1 MLRVDRRSVQ
11 NFDWVLIG
19 LLGLLI
25 TMSIVNLVSATA
37 AGVEGGS
44 GDIVDRQLFALG
56 GGLAVMLIVAF
67 VDYRHYERLAPL
79 AYVGVLLLLGV
90 TLLVGTETRGA
101 QAWLFRG
108 RFQPSEVAKIGMIIA
123 LARFFS
129 RTPPTMLTELRQLAV
144 PGLIVAAPV
153 ALILLQR
160 DMGVAILTLL
170 VGLTYLPML
179 HIPLRAWAGIGVLSL
194 VGLAVLW
201 EFGLKDYQQRR
212 ILDFMD
218 PSRDPLSSG
227 YQAMQSRIAVG
238 SGGLT
243 GTGWMEGTQTQLRF
257 LPTQH
262 TDFVFSVL
270 AEEWGFIGSSFALV
284 VFLSLLLWGLWIAR
298 NSKDTFG
305 AMVAVGV
312 VGCLFWPAAINVAM
326 VLGLAPV
333 IGVPLPFFSYGG
345 SAILSASICMGLL
358 LNVSMRRYVF

>member
-11 NFDWVLIG
+11 NFDWVLMGILA
-19 LLGLLI
+19 LLV

-37 AGVEGGS
+37 GGVEGGS
-44 GDIVDRQLFALG
+44 SNIVDRQLLAMG
-56 GGLAVMLIVAF
+56 GGFAVMLVVAF
-67 VDYRHYERLAPL
+67 VDYRHYERLSPL
-79 AYVGVLLLLGV
+79 LYVGVLGLLAL
-90 TLLVGTETRGA
+90 TLVIGSETRGA
-101 QAWLFRG
+101 QAWLFNG
-108 RFQPSEVAKIGMIIA
+108 RFQPSELAKVGLVLA
-123 LARFFS
+123 LARFFA
-129 RTPPTMLTELRQLAV
+129 RTPPAHLSELRQLVV

-153 ALILLQR
+153 GLILLQR
-160 DMGVAILTLL
+160 DMGVALLTLL

-179 HIPLRAWAGIGVLSL
+179 HIPMRAWAGIGLLSL
-194 VGLAVLW
+194 FALAALW
-201 EFGLKDYQQRR
+201 EFGLKDYQQQR
-212 ILDFMD
+212 ILDFLD

-270 AEEWGFIGSSFALV
+270 AEEWGFIGSSFALL

-333 IGVPLPFFSYGG
+333 IGVPLPLFSYGG